1 MLNCNLQVSKVKK
14 VSRVKR
20 ELKEELVMMELGR
33 RETKDSL
40 DKMVF
45 TIDHFIEKLCARC
58 SDRQP
63 KPD

>member
-1 MLNCNLQVSKVKK
+1 
-14 VSRVKR
+14 
-20 ELKEELVMMELGR
+20 MMELGR
-33 RETKDSL
+33 GETKDSL

-58 SDRQP
+58 SDRLP